1 MFNNLI
7 FTNMK
12 VELVSPIAQ
21 LHGKING
28 NSPFYFKTV
37 NGKTYVQRCPDRS
50 TKPPTPAQTAAKK
63 RFAAI
68 ANRVAQM
75 LAQGSKK
82 TRKQLWKI
90 AAKEYEKSNL

>member
-1 MFNNLI
+1 
-7 FTNMK
+7 MK
-12 VELVSPIAQ
+12 GDYAM
-21 LHGKING
+21 
-28 NSPFYFKTV
+28 
-37 NGKTYVQRCPDRS
+37 
-50 TKPPTPAQTAAKK
+50 KK

-90 AAKEYEKSNL
+90 AAKEYEKSNP